1 MRVLSI
7 CVGNGHKQVQPEAVS
22 ALLEA
27 RTRSRA
33 HLPGRPGGDRH
44 AGLGD
49 RLSGLQGPQRP
60 AEAAGSGRALFM
72 ARVSRAGPAVQVGTQ
87 TPKPGVIESKV

>member
-1 MRVLSI
+1 M
-7 CVGNGHKQVQPEAVS
+7 GNGRKQVQPKAVS
-22 ALLEA
+22 TLLEA

-49 RLSGLQGPQRP
+49 RMSGVQGPQRP

-72 ARVSRAGPAVQVGTQ
+72 ACVSRAGPAVQVGIQ
-87 TPKPGVIESKV
+87 TPKPWVIQSKV